1 MRLLPKGFDSFRS
14 RDPLPIGIAFVVV
27 MLLLMYLSFNIGK
40 ISFVSGKTYTAAF
53 AEAAG
58 LRVGDA
64 VRVGGVGVGQ
74 VHGVELHGTHVRVEF
89 KIKDEDVRLGMQTT
103 ASIQIFTLLGN
114 KYLSLEPKGE
124 GEWPREREIPIEQTT
139 SPYDVT
145 PAFQDL
151 TRTAGEI
158 DVQQLALAF
167 DTMAT
172 TFKGTSP
179 AVREMLDGLSRL
191 SQTIASRDAELGALL
206 RHASSFTGVLADRR
220 EAFTTLFSDG
230 SDLMQ
235 MISARRQ
242 VISELLDNTLELSR
256 QLVGLV
262 RDNEKTLGPMLE
274 HLHSV
279 VDILDRNQKNL
290 DDVITGL
297 YVFVRG
303 EVDATGAGPW
313 FDGTA
318 INATNPITLP
328 PGGAVAV
335 PKTFA
340 DLLGVGAAT
349 RALDEGAPKRAD
361 R

>member
-27 MLLLMYLSFNIGK
+27 VLLAMYLSFNIGS
-40 ISFVSGKTYTAAF
+40 ISFVSGETYRAAF

-58 LRVGDA
+58 LRAGDA
-64 VRVGGVGVGQ
+64 VRVGGVAVGQ
-74 VHGVELHGTHVRVEF
+74 VDEVELEGKHVRVTF
-89 KIKDEDVRLGMQTT
+89 KIKDKDVRLGLQTT

-124 GEWPREREIPIEQTT
+124 GEWPRDRELPLAQTT

-167 DTMAT
+167 DTLAT
-172 TFKGTSP
+172 TFQGSPP
-179 AVREMLDGLSRL
+179 AVRAMLDGLSRL
-191 SQTIASRDAELGALL
+191 SQTIASRDAELGELL
-206 RHASSFTGVLADRR
+206 RHASTFTGVLADRR
-220 EAFTTLFSDG
+220 EQFTTLFADG

-235 MISARRQ
+235 MIAARRQ
-242 VISELLDNTLELSR
+242 VIAELLDNTIELSR
-256 QLVGLV
+256 QLVGVV
-262 RDNEKTLGPMLE
+262 RDNEKTLGPMLA

-279 VDILDRNQKNL
+279 VGILDRNQKNL

-297 YVFVRG
+297 YVFIRG

-318 INATNPITLP
+318 INATNPIT
-328 PGGAVAV
+328 VAPSSTVTV
-335 PKTFA
+335 PRTFA
-340 DLLGVGAAT
+340 DLLGVTAAT
-349 RALDEGAPKRAD
+349 KGRP
-361 R
+361 

>member
-27 MLLLMYLSFNIGK
+27 VLLGMYLSFNIGS
-40 ISFVSGKTYTAAF
+40 ISFVSGEKYTAAF

-58 LRVGDA
+58 LRHGDA
-64 VRVGGVGVGQ
+64 VRVGGVSVGQ
-74 VHGVELHGTHVRVEF
+74 VDSVELAGKHVRVTF
-89 KIKDEDVRLGMQTT
+89 KIKDKAVRLGMETT

-114 KYLSLEPKGE
+114 KYLSLEPKGD
-124 GEWPREREIPIEQTT
+124 GEWPRDRELPLAQTT

-158 DVQQLALAF
+158 DVQQLAKAF
-167 DTMAT
+167 DTLAT
-172 TFKGTSP
+172 TFQGSPP
-179 AVREMLDGLSRL
+179 AVRSMLDGLSRL
-191 SQTIASRDAELGALL
+191 SQTIASRDAELGELL

-220 EAFTTLFSDG
+220 TQFTTLFADG

-235 MISARRQ
+235 MIAARRE
-242 VISELLDNTLELSR
+242 VIAELLDNTIELSR
-256 QLVGLV
+256 QLVGVV

-274 HLHSV
+274 HLGNV

-297 YVFVRG
+297 YVFIRG

-318 INATNPITLP
+318 INATNPFTVNP
-328 PGGAVAV
+328 PPAPAGA

-349 RALDEGAPKRAD
+349 EALR
-361 R
+361 

>member
-27 MLLLMYLSFNIGK
+27 VLIMMYLSFNIGR
-40 ISFVSGKTYTAAF
+40 ISFVSGQTYTAAF

-64 VRVGGVGVGQ
+64 VRVGGIAVGQ
-74 VHGVELHGTHVRVEF
+74 VDGVELAGKHVRVTF
-89 KIKDEDVRLGMQTT
+89 KVKDEDVHLGMQTT

-114 KYLSLEPKGE
+114 KYLALEPKGE
-124 GEWPREREIPIEQTT
+124 GEWPRSRELPITQTS

-179 AVREMLDGLSRL
+179 AVRGMLDGLSRL
-191 SQTIASRDAELGALL
+191 SQTIASRDAELGELL

-220 EAFTTLFSDG
+220 EQFTTLFGDG

-242 VISELLDNTLELSR
+242 VIAELLQNTIELSR

-262 RDNEKTLGPMLE
+262 RDNEKTLGPMLA
-274 HLHSV
+274 HLNGV
-279 VDILDRNQKNL
+279 VGILDRNQKNL
-290 DDVITGL
+290 DEVITGL

-328 PGGAVAV
+328 PGGTVTV

-340 DLLGVGAAT
+340 DLLGVGAAKE
-349 RALDEGAPKRAD
+349 ALK
-361 R
+361 

>member
-14 RDPLPIGIAFVVV
+14 RDPLPIGIAFVVA
-27 MLLLMYLSFNIGK
+27 MLLLMYLSFNVGK
-40 ISFVSGKTYTAAF
+40 ISFVSGPTYKAAF
-53 AEAAG
+53 SEAAG
-58 LRVGDA
+58 LRPGDA
-64 VRVGGVGVGQ
+64 VRVGGISVGKVT
-74 VHGVELHGTHVRVEF
+74 GVKLAGKHVRVTF
-89 KIKDEDVRLGMQTT
+89 TIKNDEVRLGQETR

-114 KYLSLEPKGE
+114 KYLALEPKGT
-124 GEWPREREIPIEQTT
+124 GEWPKGKELPLTQTT

-151 TRTAGEI
+151 TRNAGEI
-158 DVQQLALAF
+158 DVQQLAQAF
-167 DTMAT
+167 DTLAT

-179 AVREMLDGLSRL
+179 AVRTMLDGLSRL
-191 SQTIASRDAELGALL
+191 SQTIASRDRELSELL
-206 RHASSFTGVLADRR
+206 QHASTFTGVLADRR
-220 EAFTTLFSDG
+220 EQFTTLFGDG
-230 SDLMQ
+230 SQLLAMVDQ
-235 MISARRQ
+235 RRQ
-242 VISELLDNTLELSR
+242 VIADLLQNTIDLSR

-262 RDNEKTLGPMLE
+262 RDNEKTIGPMLA

-318 INATNPITLP
+318 INATNPIQAPLP
-328 PGGAVAV
+328 GAPRVVV
-335 PKTFA
+335 PKTFG
-340 DLLGVGAAT
+340 DLLGLDEAIKAVGAA
-349 RALDEGAPKRAD
+349 R
-361 R
+361 

>member
-1 MRLLPKGFDSFRS
+1 MRLLPKDFDSFRS
-14 RDPLPIGIAFVVV
+14 RNPLPIGIAFILV
-27 MLLLMYLSFNIGK
+27 MLFAMYMSFNIGK
-40 ISFVSGKTYTAAF
+40 ISFVSGKTYSAAF

-64 VRVGGVGVGQ
+64 VRVGGISVGQ
-74 VHGVELHGTHVRVEF
+74 VDAVELAGNHVRVEF
-89 KIKDEDVRLGMQTT
+89 KIKDEAVHLGLQTT

-114 KYLSLEPKGE
+114 KYLSLEPKGQ
-124 GEWPREREIPIEQTT
+124 GEWPRDRELPLAQTT

-158 DVQQLALAF
+158 DVEQLASAF

-179 AVREMLDGLSRL
+179 AVRGMLDGLSRL
-191 SQTIASRDAELGALL
+191 SQTIASRDAELGELL

-220 EAFTTLFSDG
+220 EQFTTLFSDG

-242 VISELLDNTLELSR
+242 VIAELLQNTMELSR
-256 QLVGLV
+256 ELVGLV
-262 RDNEKTLGPMLE
+262 RDNEKTLGPMLK
-274 HLHSV
+274 HLHGV

-318 INATNPITLP
+318 INATNPVTVP
-328 PGGAVAV
+328 PGGAVTV

-349 RALDEGAPKRAD
+349 EALR
-361 R
+361 